1 MGGITLYINHIPL
14 SQFGGKLRA
23 NYTVSGSAVT
33 ADYYKPR
40 DGNAFI
46 SLGSRIGLKI
56 ITLPFDLYGSS
67 PRETKRN
74 LSALDALCLS
84 GKVELYLPDGFYYT
98 SILQSIGVP
107 QQITPSILSCSYV
120 FLGIQH
126 DKMVKAVSNGSFQAQ
141 GTLPKMDCILSASPS
156 ADVEK
161 YVVAGITFTNVHQG
175 DQIVIDGITKR
186 ILITGGPAAQRCD
199 IIDFL
204 YLVPGDNT
212 ISCIDPVTVQYYPSY
227 V

>member
-1 MGGITLYINHIPL
+1 MGRITLYINRIPL

-46 SLGSRIGLKI
+46 SLGSRIGLKT

-126 DKMVKAVSNGSFQAQ
+126 DKMVKAVSNGSLPVSYTHLDVYKRQ
-141 GTLPKMDCILSASPS
+141 GLSAP
-156 ADVEK
+156 
-161 YVVAGITFTNVHQG
+161 
-175 DQIVIDGITKR
+175 
-186 ILITGGPAAQRCD
+186 
-199 IIDFL
+199 
-204 YLVPGDNT
+204 VPL
-212 ISCIDPVTVQYYPSY
+212 
-227 V
+227 

>member
-33 ADYYKPR
+33 ADYYKPQ

-46 SLGSRIGLKI
+46 SLGSRIGLKT

-98 SILQSIGVP
+98 SILQSDR
-107 QQITPSILSCSYV
+107 
-120 FLGIQH
+120 LGEH
-126 DKMVKAVSNGSFQAQ
+126 
-141 GTLPKMDCILSASPS
+141 
-156 ADVEK
+156 
-161 YVVAGITFTNVHQG
+161 
-175 DQIVIDGITKR
+175 
-186 ILITGGPAAQRCD
+186 
-199 IIDFL
+199 
-204 YLVPGDNT
+204 
-212 ISCIDPVTVQYYPSY
+212 
-227 V
+227 

>member
-46 SLGSRIGLKI
+46 SLGSRIGLKT

-107 QQITPSILSCSYV
+107 QQITPSVLLLCLSGDSAR
-120 FLGIQH
+120 Q
-126 DKMVKAVSNGSFQAQ
+126 NGQSCFKRQ
-141 GTLPKMDCILSASPS
+141 PS
-156 ADVEK
+156 GSGHAAK
-161 YVVAGITFTNVHQG
+161 
-175 DQIVIDGITKR
+175 DG
-186 ILITGGPAAQRCD
+186 
-199 IIDFL
+199 L
-204 YLVPGDNT
+204 YPFRFSV
-212 ISCIDPVTVQYYPSY
+212 C
-227 V
+227 